1 MSRRNGHGAGIDQQ
15 GYRVDSSKKG
25 VIYVWGG
32 NEEVKHEITI
42 PSEARSRTVCSE
54 EWSEKKTVVVLLAK
68 DSGEF

>member
-1 MSRRNGHGAGIDQQ
+1 
-15 GYRVDSSKKG
+15 VDSSKKG